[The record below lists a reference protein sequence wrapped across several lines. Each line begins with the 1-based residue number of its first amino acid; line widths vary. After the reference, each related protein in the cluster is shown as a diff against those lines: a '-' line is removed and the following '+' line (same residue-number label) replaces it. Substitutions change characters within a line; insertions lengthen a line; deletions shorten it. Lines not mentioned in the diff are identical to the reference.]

1 MIYLKNPIRMTDL
14 AVRLAQGGDT
24 WHAPLIRAC
33 MAGDLRLI
41 MIPPGARMPLAPL
54 DVTRDRR
61 PLVVIL
67 AGDGA
72 EPAGPG
78 HFPQALRLFRWAR
91 FVMVHGTGGQAVHYE
106 IAAAAAQEVG
116 RVVIAETGGDYLK
129 DWCAFKAV
137 NAPRTPGLIITT
149 RPGEPPH
156 PMTGAPAGAT
166 VQ

>member
-1 MIYLKNPIRMTDL
+1 MIYLKNPVRMADL
-14 AVRLAQGGDT
+14 AVRIAQGGDT

-41 MIPPGARMPLAPL
+41 MIPPSVRMPLAPL
-54 DVTRDRR
+54 DPTRDRR

-67 AGDGA
+67 AGDGP

-78 HFPQALRLFRWAR
+78 DFPQALRLFRWAR
-91 FVMVHGTGGQAVHYE
+91 FVIVHGTGGQAFHYQ
-106 IAAAAAQEVG
+106 AAVEAARLTG
-116 RVVIAETGGDYLK
+116 RVVIAETGNDYLK
-129 DWCAFKAV
+129 DWCAFRIV

-149 RPGEPPH
+149 PPGQPPH
-156 PMTGAPAGAT
+156 PMMGAPAGAT